1 MPWSMSPRAYG
12 CAETQSSLESIL
24 AGWSGPE
31 KQLTGNRLCDFK
43 ELQSR
48 AVGQNVTFAGVR
60 IKEIQSLK
68 AVGTEIVVNI
78 PGQIIFDCCFAQ
90 TCARRPFTSDSIQA
104 IRFQTVIARFLKDSC
119 QVHGQRRILERR
131 LPHCREGEHKWLT
144 GEPDPLFGQV
154 VGHIS

>member
-68 AVGTEIVVNI
+68 AVGIEIVVNI
-78 PGQIIFDCCFAQ
+78 PGQIIIFDCCFAQ
-90 TCARRPFTSDSIQA
+90 TCARRPFTSDLIQA
-104 IRFQTVIARFLKDSC
+104 IRF
-119 QVHGQRRILERR
+119 
-131 LPHCREGEHKWLT
+131 
-144 GEPDPLFGQV
+144 
-154 VGHIS
+154 

>member
-24 AGWSGPE
+24 AGGVVRKSN
-31 KQLTGNRLCDFK
+31 LTGNRLCDFK

-68 AVGTEIVVNI
+68 AVGIEIVVNI

-90 TCARRPFTSDSIQA
+90 TCARRPFTSDLIQSV
-104 IRFQTVIARFLKDSC
+104 RFQTMIARLLKDRC
-119 QVHGQRRILERR
+119 QVQGQRSIFERS
-131 LPHCREGEHKWLT
+131 LPHCPEGEHKRLT
-144 GEPDPLFGQV
+144 CESDPLFGQV
-154 VGHIS
+154 VGHVS